1 MFKYLLPYSYYVTFA
16 TSLAYDSTSHTLLRN
31 DGATKLDKI
40 PSNEFKRKS
49 FTSATLFEPQP
60 AGYATSPRVNKMVAK
75 DWSEPQIVNTEQQM
89 HWRQQIVCK

>member
-1 MFKYLLPYSYYVTFA
+1 MTVLVTHFLEMMEPLN
-16 TSLAYDSTSHTLLRN
+16 SI
-31 DGATKLDKI
+31 K